1 MSALRR
7 FLHSIRPME
16 AVLLLIALA
25 IIVAWT
31 LTGPLL

>member
-1 MSALRR
+1 MSLLAFIR
-7 FLHSIRPME
+7 SIRPME
-16 AVLLLIALA
+16 LVLLLIALA